1 MTEPIHLLSIE
12 DSPADFLLIERQLRQ
27 DGLNVNWQRVDE
39 ESALW
44 DALSRGGWDAVLSDY
59 NVPGMDIV
67 ATLPRILESHPDLP
81 VVLVSGSIG
90 EEAAVEQLKR
100 GVWDFVLKDRLARL
114 APAIERALRDAQA
127 RRDKR
132 AAEDQLV
139 RLNRLYA
146 VLSGINEAIVRCH
159 DKERLFDECSQIAV
173 AQGGFRMAW
182 VGVLEPDSPDVRP
195 LSHSG
200 EAGDYLDRLRIKVAD
215 TRLGRGPTGRALHE
229 GTTTVCNDIAQDE
242 RMAPWRENAL
252 RMGYRASAAFPIRQG
267 GEVYYALTLYS
278 GQMGYFGEEE
288 VRLLDRLSANISHA
302 LETFDGEAHRLA
314 AKQALVESE
323 ARFRA
328 IIDATPVPMA
338 LNDDQGNIPY
348 LNSAFIRTFGYT
360 LEDIPTLSDWWPR
373 AYPDPAHRHLVSSN
387 WLIDLDISKREG
399 VPFEPMEANV
409 RCKNGEVRTI
419 IAAAAPLHGTLAN
432 LHVVTLF
439 DITERKAAEQ
449 MLQEDREQQASLRE
463 LLELT
468 TTPRPLEETLSLCLD
483 RLLAVSWLALLPKG
497 GIFLMEDAGQFLK
510 LTVSHDLS
518 PEIQSLCASAPLGLC
533 HCGQAATS
541 KELQFA
547 DCVDVRHEITF
558 PGMSDHGHYSVPLVS
573 DQKVLGVLV
582 LYLPPGFQC
591 DAQKEQFIISVA
603 DILSGLISRK
613 HTEQALI
620 AHQAHLEATVKARTA
635 EMNDAKD
642 AAEAATIAKSAFLAN
657 MSHEIRTPLNAVLG
671 LARIGM
677 RENQGRKT
685 GETCMRI
692 LESGQHLLGVINDI
706 LDFSKIEAGKLQ
718 VETQPFAL
726 CAIVDNVRSFVTTL
740 AEEKGLALTFS
751 TAPDL
756 PEWVSGDA
764 LRVTQILTNLLSN
777 AVKFTQQGEITLR
790 IAREGDTLNFRV
802 IDTGIGMTEEQLAR
816 LFRPFEQADSSTT
829 RKFGGTGLGLAIS
842 QNLAHLMGGTLSVE
856 SRPGAGSSFT
866 LQIPL
871 PEAVAP
877 PHPGHPV
884 GTSPADGPRLTG
896 VRVLAADDVE
906 INRIILEDL
915 LTQEGAQVAFANDG
929 QQVLERLETDGP
941 DRYDVVLMDVQM
953 PVMDGY
959 EATRHIATLAPDLPV
974 IGLTAH
980 ALAEERDKCLAA
992 GMVDHVTKPID
1003 TDTLMTAILRQ
1014 VSLVATKLAATAP
1027 AAAVPP
1033 APTITG
1039 VLIDY
1044 PALLARFKGRRE
1056 FVAKLVAS
1064 VGENHAG
1071 SPAKLR
1077 IAARVGDHEAL
1088 AFITHSLKG
1097 VSGNLMATT
1106 VFELATAAENATR
1119 EGKAEATEL
1128 ACQLAGLMEAM
1139 LEELARIEQGDFDA
1153 ATQGPATGVS
1163 SDA

>member
-12 DSPADFLLIERQLRQ
+12 DSPADFQLLERQLRQ

-267 GEVYYALTLYS
+267 GEVHYALTLYS
-278 GQMGYFGEEE
+278 GQMGYFGVEE

-302 LETFDGEAHRLA
+302 LDTFDSDAQHLA

-373 AYPDPAHRHLVSSN
+373 AYPDPAYRHLVSSN

-439 DITERKAAEQ
+439 DITERKAAECVIR
-449 MLQEDREQQASLRE
+449 EDREQQARLRE
-463 LLELT
+463 LLEVSLD
-468 TTPRPLEETLSLCLD
+468 PRPLQETLTLCLE
-483 RLLAVSWLALLPKG
+483 RLLTISWLSILPKG
-497 GIFLMEDAGQFLK
+497 GVFLMEKSGPYLELVA
-510 LTVSHDLS
+510 SHELS
-518 PEIQSLCASAPLGLC
+518 AEIQSLCAHVQLGRC
-533 HCGQAATS
+533 HCGRAAAS
-541 KELQFA
+541 GLMQYA
-547 DCVDVRHEITF
+547 HCVDELHEIHY
-558 PGMSDHGHYSVPLVS
+558 PGMQEHGHYSVPLVS
-573 DQKVLGVLV
+573 DETVLGVLV
-582 LYLPPGFQC
+582 LYLPPGFQR
-591 DAQKEQFIISVA
+591 DAQKEQFIASVA
-603 DILSGLISRK
+603 NILAGLISRK
-613 HTEQALI
+613 RVEQVLI
-620 AHQAHLEATVKARTA
+620 EHQANLEAMVATRTA
-635 EMNDAKD
+635 DLD
-642 AAEAATIAKSAFLAN
+642 AARMEAERLARVKSEFLAN
-657 MSHEIRTPLNAVLG
+657 MSHEIRTPMNAVLG
-671 LARIGM
+671 MARIGQRDAGTSTM
-677 RENQGRKT
+677 RQTFNH
-685 GETCMRI
+685 I
-692 LESGQHLLGVINDI
+692 LNAGQHLLGVINDI
-706 LDFSKIEAGKLQ
+706 LDYSKIEAGKMTVEARPFQLATAVDQPLTLMRERAQARGLTLSVDIDAKQPDWVVGDDLRLEQ
-718 VETQPFAL
+718 VL
-726 CAIVDNVRSFVTTL
+726 L
-740 AEEKGLALTFS
+740 
-751 TAPDL
+751 
-756 PEWVSGDA
+756 
-764 LRVTQILTNLLSN
+764 NLLSN
-777 AVKFTQQGEITLR
+777 AVKFTERGEVSLQLER
-790 IAREGDTLNFRV
+790 DGNDTLFRV
-802 IDTGIGMTEEQLAR
+802 TDSGIGMTAEALSR
-816 LFRPFEQADSSTT
+816 LFCAFEQADTSTT
-829 RKFGGTGLGLAIS
+829 RRFGGSGLGLAIS
-842 QNLAHLMGGTLSVE
+842 RNLANLMGGDITVE
-856 SRPGAGSSFT
+856 SAAGAGSVFT
-866 LQIPL
+866 LRLPL
-871 PEAVAP
+871 PAVPPQLEATIARTESNL
-877 PHPGHPV
+877 HLAG
-884 GTSPADGPRLTG
+884 L
-896 VRVLAADDVE
+896 RVLAAEDAKL
-906 INRIILEDL
+906 NRLVLADL
-915 LTQEGAQVAFANDG
+915 LEHEGASVVFAENGQEVLDLLAEHGTAAF
-929 QQVLERLETDGP
+929 
-941 DRYDVVLMDVQM
+941 DVVLMDLQM
-953 PVMDGY
+953 PVMDGL
-959 EATRHIATLAPDLPV
+959 EATRRVAEIAPALPV

-980 ALAEERDKCLAA
+980 AMAEERAKCLAA

-1003 TDTLMTAILRQ
+1003 INTLVAAICRHVSLNTVEVVPSAGIQSTVCDDTEVFDLSVLVDRVGSDSARIAKYTTLFLKTARDTLVEMKAALVSEDMITLSGLAHRMKSTAFVVGAMRFGGICQDLEGSKTSNNLSGARDQ
-1014 VSLVATKLAATAP
+1014 VEQLH
-1027 AAAVPP
+1027 
-1033 APTITG
+1033 
-1039 VLIDY
+1039 
-1044 PALLARFKGRRE
+1044 ALLE
-1056 FVAKLVAS
+1056 QV
-1064 VGENHAG
+1064 EQ
-1071 SPAKLR
+1071 R
-1077 IAARVGDHEAL
+1077 IAEV
-1088 AFITHSLKG
+1088 T
-1097 VSGNLMATT
+1097 
-1106 VFELATAAENATR
+1106 
-1119 EGKAEATEL
+1119 
-1128 ACQLAGLMEAM
+1128 
-1139 LEELARIEQGDFDA
+1139 
-1153 ATQGPATGVS
+1153 
-1163 SDA
+1163 